1 VNRCAAVPV
10 QPIDDAASAVMR
22 LNDALVTPPL
32 LGHHCRLLQEA
43 AVLVLGDGEVVE
55 VHR

>member
-1 VNRCAAVPV
+1 MPV
-10 QPIDDAASAVMR
+10 QPIDDAASAVTR

-43 AVLVLGDGEVVE
+43 AAVLVLDDGEVVE
-55 VHR
+55 VHG